1 MKRGNRQGDPISS
14 YVFVLIMQVPSS
26 MIMQD
31 INIQGIKVGQKFK
44 MVLFAD
50 DSTFFLHD
58 INSSMNLEKIL
69 KYFVNF
75 SSLLL
80 EGIKKMCSRY
90 DN

>member
-14 YVFVLIMQVPSS
+14 YVFILIMQVPSS

-31 INIQGIKVGQKFK
+31 LNIQGIKVGQKFK

-50 DSTFFLHD
+50 DSTFFLRD

-80 EGIKKMCSRY
+80 EGIKK
-90 DN
+90 